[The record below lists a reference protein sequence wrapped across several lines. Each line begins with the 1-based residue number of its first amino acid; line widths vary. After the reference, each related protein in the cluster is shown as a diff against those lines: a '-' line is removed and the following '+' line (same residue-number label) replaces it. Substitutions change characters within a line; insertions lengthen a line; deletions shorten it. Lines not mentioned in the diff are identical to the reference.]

1 VTQDGV
7 GRQCLSP
14 ALTLQNL
21 RRSATVGAWMSL
33 VGTTY
38 ATYSVLEKLS
48 RGGMADI
55 YLATDETGQKY
66 ILRVLLPE
74 FHDNRKYT
82 RRFRWGCKAMSQ
94 LDHPNVVRLVAHGE
108 SRDQYYAVMEYV
120 DGTNL
125 KERIIRGDPQLRPH
139 QLGLLLG
146 MAAGLAHVHDR
157 GFIHLDFKP
166 ENVVVSGDYEP
177 KIVDFDLSIARPSEP
192 RRISTL
198 SGTPSYLAPEQIMR
212 EPVDERAD
220 IFAFGLTAYEM
231 LSGRKPV
238 TGDTRE
244 EVLQKYMDFNKHLV
258 PLRSRVPDI
267 PRAIEHVVLKCLEKD
282 VRRRYPSMA
291 LVLRDLHK

>member
-1 VTQDGV
+1 
-7 GRQCLSP
+7 
-14 ALTLQNL
+14 
-21 RRSATVGAWMSL
+21 MSL
-33 VGTTY
+33 VGKTY
-38 ATYSVLEKLS
+38 ATYSVLEKLG

-55 YLATDETGQKY
+55 YVATDEAGQKY

-74 FHDNRKYT
+74 FYDKWKYT
-82 RRFRWGCKAMSQ
+82 RRFRWGCKVLSQ
-94 LDHPNVVRLVAHGE
+94 LNHPNVIRLFAHGE

-125 KERIIRGDPQLRPH
+125 KERIIRGDPQLRAH
-139 QLGLLLG
+139 QFHLLLG
-146 MAAGLAHVHDR
+146 MAAGLGHVHDR

-166 ENVVVSGDYEP
+166 ENVVVSSDYEP

-192 RRISTL
+192 RRISKL

-231 LSGRKPV
+231 LSGKKPV
-238 TGDTRE
+238 TGETRE
-244 EVLQKYMDFNKHLV
+244 EVMQKYMDFNKHLV

-267 PRAIEHVVLKCLEKD
+267 PRAIEHVVVKCLERD

-291 LVLRDLHK
+291 LVLRDLRK